1 MATRTN
7 YAIVDTSE
15 SANITE
21 EENRGKIL
29 LALNG

>member
-1 MATRTN
+1 MATRVN

-21 EENRGKIL
+21 EKNRGKTI